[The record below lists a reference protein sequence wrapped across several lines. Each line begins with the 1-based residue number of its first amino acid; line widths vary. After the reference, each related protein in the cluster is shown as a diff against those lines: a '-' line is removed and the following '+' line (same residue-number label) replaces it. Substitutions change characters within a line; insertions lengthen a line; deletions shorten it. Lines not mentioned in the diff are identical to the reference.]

1 MRLGGYTIAS
11 SMNEFRTGRG
21 RLVSLDLGSVECA
34 GFWGGCPSDSY
45 VLVRWQWQ
53 VRTLRVLYEPYTG
66 SYTGLRSSE
75 LGASNALLRERD
87 DVITK

>member
-34 GFWGGCPSDSY
+34 GWGGSQGCPRLLRPSGE
-45 VLVRWQWQ
+45 WQ

-66 SYTGLRSSE
+66 SSLLGA